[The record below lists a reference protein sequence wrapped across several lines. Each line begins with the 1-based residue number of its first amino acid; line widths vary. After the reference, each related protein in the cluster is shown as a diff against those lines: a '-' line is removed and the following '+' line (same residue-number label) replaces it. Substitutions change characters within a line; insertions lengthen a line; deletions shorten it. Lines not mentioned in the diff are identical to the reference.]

1 MPPLPRLG
9 ALRSLTGTTATESS
23 ATALTCAGATAT
35 AAAIVVVVAVYGRTG
50 HRVRTGD
57 VARGGRVHALLAA
70 ERVVAGTRPRSRRTG
85 AAVGGRRAA
94 CARLLALARL
104 TLMGASSGILRTAA
118 GVAAVTGLVGTRAG
132 EGAALS

>member
-23 ATALTCAGATAT
+23 
-35 AAAIVVVVAVYGRTG
+35 
-50 HRVRTGD
+50 
-57 VARGGRVHALLAA
+57 ALLAA

-132 EGAALS
+132 EGAALP